1 MSGRGN
7 HLAGLSLLA
16 LAMLFGGRAF
26 AEPYLAVRYGLKC
39 ETCHVNP
46 TGGGLRSDFGDVF
59 AQTELPA
66 HPIRGSWGL
75 WTGEVAKWLRVGG
88 DFRYDA
94 NFTQTPGAKSS
105 DHLQMQ
111 QGRVYAEAQPIPDR
125 LIFYVDEQVTP
136 GDPVNHEAYAILWSA
151 DHDWYLKAGRM
162 YLPFGFRLE
171 DQTAFV
177 YDVSSITMYA
187 PDNGLELGWMRGHWD
202 TQVTVSNATAAGAL
216 PSTNGKE
223 YGLQASYV
231 ESGWRAGVAA
241 HDDDSPFARR
251 KIFGVFGGVR
261 TGPIDWLGE
270 LDSVENEWQPL
281 KGVTQAAVL
290 LEGDW
295 LVAAGNNLKLTFERY
310 DPDRGVPDNG
320 ESRWSLVYELTP
332 VQFVQLRVGVRDYY
346 GPRAIPAERS
356 RLVFVQLHG
365 FL

>member
-1 MSGRGN
+1 MIGRGKT
-7 HLAGLSLLA
+7 LAGLLAVAILL
-16 LAMLFGGRAF
+16 GGHAS

-39 ETCHVNP
+39 ESCHVNP

-66 HPIRGSWGL
+66 HPIRGDWGL
-75 WTGEVAKWLRVGG
+75 WTGEVVNWLRVGG
-88 DFRYDA
+88 DVRYDA
-94 NFTQTPGAKSS
+94 DFTQTPGSPS
-105 DHLQMQ
+105 TDHLEMQ
-111 QGRVYAEAQPIPDR
+111 QGRVYAEAQPIANR

-136 GDPVNHEAYAILWSA
+136 GDPINREAYAIYWAA
-151 DHDWYLKAGRM
+151 DHDWYVKAGRM

-187 PDNGLELGWMRGHWD
+187 PDNGLEFGWMRNHWD
-202 TQVTVSNATAAGAL
+202 TQVTVTNATAAGAL

-251 KIFGVFGGVR
+251 KIYGVFGGVR
-261 TGPIDWLGE
+261 TGPIAWLGE
-270 LDSVENEWQPL
+270 IDSVENEYAPEA
-281 KGVTQAAVL
+281 GVTEAALL

-295 LVAAGNNLKLTFERY
+295 LVAAGNNLKLTFEHY
-310 DPDRGVPDNG
+310 DPDRGVADNG

-332 VQFVQLRVGVRDYY
+332 VQFAQLRVGVRDYY
-346 GPRAIPAERS
+346 GPTAIPGERS
-356 RLVFVQLHG
+356 LLVFVQLHG